1 MSGPRGGCR
10 VRNEWVSPV
19 DALIEI
25 TQGDQGADHRV
36 DLYLGDDGAWPPE
49 PTASDT
55 VPADLDVG
63 SLPAA
68 LAGAATAADAVVAF
82 LHASPESQAFA
93 EVGLHLG
100 RLLLPP
106 KVREHWSRP
115 AVDRTFLCV
124 GPGLRRLPWESAR
137 APHALFVQP
146 GQPFVR
152 VHRRVPD
159 DDPVADALPIRVLV
173 VRGDDDDQIGARD
186 EIREIKRIVGGAPG
200 RIEAEFLSRPT
211 QSDLRTAY
219 ERVKPHVLHFIGHGT
234 RKASTGQVALRVV
247 PPGRE
252 AWLLT
257 PTYIADLLS
266 RPAPRLAILNACR
279 SGETADAVALT
290 DVFLDSGAAAVVG
303 MQGDVRGTAA
313 ALFGGTLYRSLLDN
327 EPVDRAVA
335 KAREAVYA
343 DTGVSDGARD
353 WILPCL
359 TTRVRPDD
367 VLPDLSA
374 ASARAV
380 RIEQQFETEVGA
392 FVNRVHERHKL
403 LKGIDPGVG
412 ERVEPLLLVVGES
425 DIGKTRLMNWL
436 RRRCAVRGR
445 RVKYVSFDR
454 PNPVDLLGDRPA
466 RYDFLEVLYAIRDV
480 AEDLPDAPEGV
491 ASAFDRFNHDVVH
504 LAEGRL
510 PPDPPVPT
518 PEPARWPRMTGGTS
532 HHVAS
537 TFESFRTCLASAAR
551 PEPLLLVLDHVG
563 NVLDSAFRQQL
574 YDHLIRHIADGRV
587 PNVSLVV
594 VMTNEQHATHWPERG
609 GGTRVDLDRIEAE
622 EFAAL
627 AEDVVLAVGR
637 SIALPHVKLIE
648 ALGAGVATGKWSP
661 AVLGDLESIVRR
673 MR

>member
-1 MSGPRGGCR
+1 M
-10 VRNEWVSPV
+10 

-25 TQGDQGADHRV
+25 TQPGQGADYRV
-36 DLYLGDDGAWPPE
+36 DLYLGDDGVWPAE

-55 VPADLDVG
+55 VPADLAAA
-63 SLPAA
+63 SLPVPST
-68 LAGAATAADAVVAF
+68 GATASDAIVGF
-82 LHASPESQAFA
+82 LHANPESQAFA
-93 EVGLHLG
+93 DLGLHLG

-106 KVREHWSRP
+106 NVREHWSRP
-115 AVDRTFLCV
+115 GVKRTFLCL
-124 GPGLRRLPWESAR
+124 PPALHRLPWESAR
-137 APHALFVQP
+137 SAHALFVQP
-146 GQPFVR
+146 DQPFIR
-152 VHRRVPD
+152 LHRRVPG
-159 DDPVADALPIRVLV
+159 DDPIAESLPIRVLV
-173 VRGDDDDQIGARD
+173 VRGDDDDDIGSRA
-186 EIREIKRIVGGAPG
+186 EIREIKRVVGGAPG

-211 QSDLRTAY
+211 ESDLKSAY
-219 ERVKPHVLHFIGHGT
+219 RRVVPHVLHFIGHGT
-234 RKASTGQVALRVV
+234 RKASTGQPALRIV

-257 PTYIADLLS
+257 PTYIGDLLS

-303 MQGDVRGTAA
+303 MQGDIRGTAA
-313 ALFGGTLYRSLLDN
+313 ALFGGSLYRALLAN

-335 KAREAVYA
+335 TAREAVYA

-353 WILPCL
+353 WILPSL
-359 TTRVRPDD
+359 TLRVRPDD

-374 ASARAV
+374 TGARAV
-380 RIEQQFETEVGA
+380 RIEQQFEKEVGA

-403 LKGIDPGVG
+403 LKGVDPGVG
-412 ERVEPLLLVVGES
+412 EPLEPLLLVVGES
-425 DIGKTRLMNWL
+425 QVGKTRLLNWL

-454 PNPVDLLGDRPA
+454 PNPVEVLGDRPA
-466 RYDFLEVLYAIRDV
+466 RFDFLEVLYAIRDV
-480 AEDLPDAPEGV
+480 AEDLPNLPEGV

-518 PEPARWPRMTGGTS
+518 PEPARWPRLTGGTS
-532 HHVAS
+532 HHVAA
-537 TFESFRTCLASAAR
+537 TFESFRACLGRAAQ
-551 PEPLLLVLDHVG
+551 PEPLLLVFDHVG

-574 YDHLIRHIADGRV
+574 YDHLIRHVADGEL
-587 PNVSLVV
+587 PNLSLVV
-594 VMTNEQHATHWPERG
+594 VMTNEQFATHWPELG

-622 EFAAL
+622 EFSAL

-637 SIALPHVKLIE
+637 SIGDPHVQLIE
-648 ALGAGVATGKWSP
+648 AIGKGVATGKWSP
-661 AVLGDLESIVRR
+661 AVLGDLENIVRR

>member
-1 MSGPRGGCR
+1 M
-10 VRNEWVSPV
+10 

-25 TQGDQGADHRV
+25 TQPGQGADHRV
-36 DLYLGDDGAWPPE
+36 DLYLGDDGVWPAE

-55 VPADLDVG
+55 VPADLAAA
-63 SLPAA
+63 SLPVPST
-68 LAGAATAADAVVAF
+68 GATASDAIVGF
-82 LHASPESQAFA
+82 LHANPESQAFA
-93 EVGLHLG
+93 DLGLHLG

-106 KVREHWSRP
+106 NVREHWSRP
-115 AVDRTFLCV
+115 GVKRTFLCL
-124 GPGLRRLPWESAR
+124 PPALRRLPWESAR
-137 APHALFVQP
+137 SAHALFVQP
-146 GQPFVR
+146 DQPFIR
-152 VHRRVPD
+152 LHRRVPG
-159 DDPVADALPIRVLV
+159 DDPIAESLPIRVLV
-173 VRGDDDDQIGARD
+173 VRGDDDDDIGSRA
-186 EIREIKRIVGGAPG
+186 EIREIKRVVGGAPG

-211 QSDLRTAY
+211 ESDLKSAY
-219 ERVKPHVLHFIGHGT
+219 RRVVPHVLHFIGHGT
-234 RKASTGQVALRVV
+234 RKASTGQPALRIV

-257 PTYIADLLS
+257 PTYIGDLLS

-303 MQGDVRGTAA
+303 MQGDIRGTAA
-313 ALFGGTLYRSLLDN
+313 ALFGGSLYRALLAN
-327 EPVDRAVA
+327 APVDRAVA
-335 KAREAVYA
+335 TAREAVYA

-353 WILPCL
+353 WILPSL
-359 TTRVRPDD
+359 TLRVRPDD

-374 ASARAV
+374 TGARAV
-380 RIEQQFETEVGA
+380 RIEQQFEKEVGA

-403 LKGIDPGVG
+403 LKGVDPGVG
-412 ERVEPLLLVVGES
+412 EPLEPLLLVVGES
-425 DIGKTRLMNWL
+425 QVGKTRLLNWL

-454 PNPVDLLGDRPA
+454 PNPVEVLGDRPA
-466 RYDFLEVLYAIRDV
+466 RFDFLEVLYAIRDV
-480 AEDLPDAPEGV
+480 AEDLPNLPEGV

-518 PEPARWPRMTGGTS
+518 PEPARWPRLTGGTS
-532 HHVAS
+532 HHVAA
-537 TFESFRTCLASAAR
+537 TFESFRACLGRAAQ
-551 PEPLLLVLDHVG
+551 PEPLLLVFDHVG

-574 YDHLIRHIADGRV
+574 YDHLIRHVADGEL
-587 PNVSLVV
+587 PNLSLVV
-594 VMTNEQHATHWPERG
+594 VMTNEQFATHWPELG

-622 EFAAL
+622 EFSAL

-637 SIALPHVKLIE
+637 SIGDPHVQLIE
-648 ALGAGVATGKWSP
+648 AIGKGVATGKWSP
-661 AVLGDLESIVRR
+661 AVLGDLENIVRR

>member
-1 MSGPRGGCR
+1 
-10 VRNEWVSPV
+10 V

-25 TQGDQGADHRV
+25 TQPGQGADYRV
-36 DLYLGDDGAWPPE
+36 DLYLGDDGVWPAE

-55 VPADLDVG
+55 VPADLAAA
-63 SLPAA
+63 SLPVPST
-68 LAGAATAADAVVAF
+68 GATASDAIVGF
-82 LHASPESQAFA
+82 LHANPESQAFA
-93 EVGLHLG
+93 DLGLHLG

-106 KVREHWSRP
+106 NVREHWSRP
-115 AVDRTFLCV
+115 GVKRTFLCL
-124 GPGLRRLPWESAR
+124 PPALRRLPWESAR
-137 APHALFVQP
+137 SAHALFVQP
-146 GQPFVR
+146 DQPFIR
-152 VHRRVPD
+152 LHRRVPG
-159 DDPVADALPIRVLV
+159 DDPIAESLPIRVLV
-173 VRGDDDDQIGARD
+173 VRGDDDDDIGSRA
-186 EIREIKRIVGGAPG
+186 EIREIKRVVGGAPG

-211 QSDLRTAY
+211 ESDLKSAY
-219 ERVKPHVLHFIGHGT
+219 RRVVPHVLHFIGHGT
-234 RKASTGQVALRVV
+234 RKASTGQPALRIV

-257 PTYIADLLS
+257 PTYIGDLLS

-303 MQGDVRGTAA
+303 MQGDIRGTAA
-313 ALFGGTLYRSLLDN
+313 ALFGGSLYRALLAN
-327 EPVDRAVA
+327 APVDRAVA
-335 KAREAVYA
+335 TAREAVYA

-353 WILPCL
+353 WILPSL
-359 TTRVRPDD
+359 TLRVRPDD

-374 ASARAV
+374 TGARAV
-380 RIEQQFETEVGA
+380 RIEQQFEKEVGA

-403 LKGIDPGVG
+403 LKGVDPGVG
-412 ERVEPLLLVVGES
+412 EPLEPLLLVVGES
-425 DIGKTRLMNWL
+425 QVGKTRLLNWL

-454 PNPVDLLGDRPA
+454 PNPVEVLGDRPA
-466 RYDFLEVLYAIRDV
+466 RFDFLEVLYAIRDV
-480 AEDLPDAPEGV
+480 AEDLPNLPEGV

-518 PEPARWPRMTGGTS
+518 PEPARWPRLTGGTS
-532 HHVAS
+532 HHVAA
-537 TFESFRTCLASAAR
+537 TFESFRACLGRAAQ
-551 PEPLLLVLDHVG
+551 PEPLLLVFDHVG

-574 YDHLIRHIADGRV
+574 YDHLIRHVADGEL
-587 PNVSLVV
+587 PNLSLVV
-594 VMTNEQHATHWPERG
+594 VMTNEQFATHWPELG

-622 EFAAL
+622 EFSAL

-637 SIALPHVKLIE
+637 SIGDPHVQLIE
-648 ALGAGVATGKWSP
+648 AIGKGVATGKWSP
-661 AVLGDLESIVRR
+661 AVLGDLENIVRR

>member
-1 MSGPRGGCR
+1 M
-10 VRNEWVSPV
+10 

-25 TQGDQGADHRV
+25 TQGGQGADYRV
-36 DLYLGDDGAWPPE
+36 DLYLGDDGVWPPE

-55 VPADLDVG
+55 VQADLG
-63 SLPAA
+63 ASALPAA
-68 LAGAATAADAVVAF
+68 VAGAQAGAAVPDAIIGF

-93 EVGLHLG
+93 DVGLHLG

-106 KVREHWSRP
+106 NVREHWSRP
-115 AVDRTFLCV
+115 GVERTFLCLE
-124 GPGLRRLPWESAR
+124 PGLRRLPWEAAR
-137 APHALFVQP
+137 APHALFIQP
-146 GQPFVR
+146 GLPFVR
-152 VHRRVPD
+152 VHRRVPGD
-159 DDPVADALPIRVLV
+159 EPVADALPIRVLV
-173 VRGDDDDQIGARD
+173 VRGDADDDIGSRD
-186 EIREIKRIVGGAPG
+186 EIREIKRVVGGAPG

-211 QSDLRTAY
+211 ESDLKAAY
-219 ERVKPHVLHFIGHGT
+219 QRVVPHVLHFIGHGT
-234 RKASTGQVALRVV
+234 RKASTGQPALRIA

-257 PTYIADLLS
+257 PTYIGDLLS

-303 MQGDVRGTAA
+303 MQGDIRGTAA
-313 ALFGGTLYRSLLDN
+313 ALFGGSLYRSLLAN

-335 KAREAVYA
+335 TAREAVYA

-353 WILPCL
+353 WILPSL
-359 TTRVRPDD
+359 TSRVRPDD

-374 ASARAV
+374 SGARAV
-380 RIEQQFETEVGA
+380 RIEQQFEKEVGA
-392 FVNRVHERHKL
+392 FVNRVHERHRL
-403 LKGIDPGVG
+403 LEGVDPAVG
-412 ERVEPLLLVVGES
+412 EPTEPLLLVVGES
-425 DIGKTRLMNWL
+425 QVGKTRLLNWL

-445 RVKYVSFDR
+445 RVKYVDFDR
-454 PNPVDLLGDRPA
+454 PNPVDLLGDRPT
-466 RYDFLEVLYAIRDV
+466 RFDFLEVLYTIRDV
-480 AEDLPDAPEGV
+480 DEDLPDLPEGV

-532 HHVAS
+532 HHVAA
-537 TFESFRTCLASAAR
+537 TFDSFRACLGRAAQ
-551 PEPLLLVLDHVG
+551 PEPLLLVFDHVG

-574 YDHLIRHIADGRV
+574 YDHLIRHVADGEV
-587 PNVSLVV
+587 PNLSLVV
-594 VMTNEQHATHWPERG
+594 VMTNEQFATHWPERG

-622 EFAAL
+622 EFPAL

-637 SIALPHVKLIE
+637 SIRGPHLQLIE
-648 ALGAGVATGKWSP
+648 AIGAGVATGKWSP
-661 AVLGDLESIVRR
+661 AVLGDLENIVRR
-673 MR
+673 MG

>member
-1 MSGPRGGCR
+1 M
-10 VRNEWVSPV
+10 

-25 TQGDQGADHRV
+25 TQPGQGADYRV
-36 DLYLGDDGAWPPE
+36 DLYLGDDGVWPAE

-55 VPADLDVG
+55 VPADLAAA
-63 SLPAA
+63 SLPVPST
-68 LAGAATAADAVVAF
+68 GATASDAIVGF
-82 LHASPESQAFA
+82 LHANPESQAFA
-93 EVGLHLG
+93 DLGLHLG

-106 KVREHWSRP
+106 NVREHWSRP
-115 AVDRTFLCV
+115 GVKRTFLCL
-124 GPGLRRLPWESAR
+124 PPALRRLPWESAR
-137 APHALFVQP
+137 SAHALFVQP
-146 GQPFVR
+146 DQPFIR
-152 VHRRVPD
+152 LHRRVPG
-159 DDPVADALPIRVLV
+159 DDPIAESLPIRVLV
-173 VRGDDDDQIGARD
+173 VRGDDDDDIGSRA
-186 EIREIKRIVGGAPG
+186 EIREIKRVVGGAPG

-211 QSDLRTAY
+211 ESDLKSAY
-219 ERVKPHVLHFIGHGT
+219 RRVVPHVLHFIGHGT
-234 RKASTGQVALRVV
+234 RKASTGQPALRIV

-257 PTYIADLLS
+257 PTYIGDLLS

-303 MQGDVRGTAA
+303 MQGDIRGTAA
-313 ALFGGTLYRSLLDN
+313 ALFGGSLYRALLAN

-335 KAREAVYA
+335 TAREAVYA

-353 WILPCL
+353 WILPSL
-359 TTRVRPDD
+359 TLRVRPDD

-374 ASARAV
+374 TGARAV
-380 RIEQQFETEVGA
+380 RIEQQFEKEVGA

-403 LKGIDPGVG
+403 LKGVDPGVG
-412 ERVEPLLLVVGES
+412 EPLEPLLLVVGES
-425 DIGKTRLMNWL
+425 QVGKTRLLNWL

-454 PNPVDLLGDRPA
+454 PNPVEVLGDRPA
-466 RYDFLEVLYAIRDV
+466 RFDFLEVLYAIRDV
-480 AEDLPDAPEGV
+480 AEDLPNLPEGV

-518 PEPARWPRMTGGTS
+518 PEPARWPRLTGGTS
-532 HHVAS
+532 HHVAA
-537 TFESFRTCLASAAR
+537 TFESFRACLGRAAQ
-551 PEPLLLVLDHVG
+551 PEPLLLVFDHVG

-574 YDHLIRHIADGRV
+574 YDHLIRHVADGEL
-587 PNVSLVV
+587 PNLSLVV
-594 VMTNEQHATHWPERG
+594 VMTNEQFATHWPELG

-622 EFAAL
+622 EFSAL

-637 SIALPHVKLIE
+637 SIGDPHVQLIE
-648 ALGAGVATGKWSP
+648 AIGKGVATGKWSP
-661 AVLGDLESIVRR
+661 AVLGDLENIVRR

>member
-1 MSGPRGGCR
+1 M
-10 VRNEWVSPV
+10 

-25 TQGDQGADHRV
+25 TQGGQGAEYRV
-36 DLYLGDDGAWPPE
+36 DLYLGDDGVWPPE

-55 VPADLDVG
+55 VAADLDVG
-63 SLPAA
+63 ALPAA
-68 LAGAATAADAVVAF
+68 VAGGAAVPEAVVGF
-82 LHASPESQAFA
+82 LHASPESQAFSDLG
-93 EVGLHLG
+93 VHLG

-115 AVDRTFLCV
+115 GVRRTFLCLD
-124 GPGLRRLPWESAR
+124 PELRRLPWEVAR

-146 GQPFVR
+146 DHPFVR
-152 VHRRVPD
+152 VHRRVPGD
-159 DDPVADALPIRVLV
+159 EPIADSLPIRVLV
-173 VRGDDDDQIGARD
+173 VRGDDDDDIGARD
-186 EIREIKRIVGGAPG
+186 EVREIKRVVGGAPG

-211 QSDLRTAY
+211 ESDLKSAY
-219 ERVKPHVLHFIGHGT
+219 QRVRPHVLHFIGHGT
-234 RKASTGQVALRVV
+234 RKASTGQPALRIV

-290 DVFLDSGAAAVVG
+290 DVFLESGAAAVVG
-303 MQGDVRGTAA
+303 MQGDIRGTAA
-313 ALFGGTLYRSLLDN
+313 ALFGGSLYRSLLAN
-327 EPVDRAVA
+327 EPVDRAVTT
-335 KAREAVYA
+335 AREAVYA

-353 WILPCL
+353 WILPSL
-359 TTRVRPDD
+359 TSRVRPDD

-374 ASARAV
+374 TGARAM
-380 RIEQQFETEVGA
+380 RIEQQFEKEVGA

-403 LKGIDPGVG
+403 LKGVDPGAG
-412 ERVEPLLLVVGES
+412 EPVERLLLVVGES
-425 DIGKTRLMNWL
+425 QVGKTRLLNWL

-454 PNPVDLLGDRPA
+454 PNPVDVLGDRPT
-466 RYDFLEVLYAIRDV
+466 RFDFLEVLYAIRDV
-480 AEDLPDAPEGV
+480 AEDLPNPPEGV
-491 ASAFDRFNHDVVH
+491 TSAFDRFNHDVLH

-518 PEPARWPRMTGGTS
+518 PEPARWPRLTGGTS
-532 HHVAS
+532 HHVAA
-537 TFESFRTCLASAAR
+537 TFESFRACLGRAAQ
-551 PEPLLLVLDHVG
+551 PEPLLLVFDHVG

-574 YDHLIRHIADGRV
+574 YDHLIRHIADGEL
-587 PNVSLVV
+587 PNLSLVV
-594 VMTNEQHATHWPERG
+594 VMTNEQFATHWPERG
-609 GGTRVDLDRIEAE
+609 GGTRVDLDCIEAE
-622 EFAAL
+622 EFRAL

-637 SIALPHVKLIE
+637 PIGGPHLQLIE

-661 AVLGDLESIVRR
+661 AVLGDLENIVRR

>member
-1 MSGPRGGCR
+1 M
-10 VRNEWVSPV
+10 

-25 TQGDQGADHRV
+25 TQPGQGADYRV
-36 DLYLGDDGAWPPE
+36 DLYLGDDGVWPAE

-55 VPADLDVG
+55 VPADLAAA
-63 SLPAA
+63 SLPVPST
-68 LAGAATAADAVVAF
+68 GATASDAIVGF
-82 LHASPESQAFA
+82 LHANPESQAFA
-93 EVGLHLG
+93 DLGLHLG

-106 KVREHWSRP
+106 NVREHWSRP
-115 AVDRTFLCV
+115 GVKRTFLCL
-124 GPGLRRLPWESAR
+124 PPELRRLPWESAR
-137 APHALFVQP
+137 SAHALFVQP
-146 GQPFVR
+146 DQPFIR
-152 VHRRVPD
+152 LHRRVPG
-159 DDPVADALPIRVLV
+159 DDPIAESLPIRVLV
-173 VRGDDDDQIGARD
+173 VRGDDDDDIGSRA
-186 EIREIKRIVGGAPG
+186 EIREIKRVVGGAPG

-211 QSDLRTAY
+211 ESDLKSAY
-219 ERVKPHVLHFIGHGT
+219 RRVVPHVLHFIGHGT
-234 RKASTGQVALRVV
+234 RKASTGQPALRIV

-257 PTYIADLLS
+257 PTYIGDLLS

-303 MQGDVRGTAA
+303 MQGDIRGTAA
-313 ALFGGTLYRSLLDN
+313 ALFGGSLYRALLAN

-335 KAREAVYA
+335 TAREAVYA

-353 WILPCL
+353 WILPSL
-359 TTRVRPDD
+359 TLRVRPDD

-374 ASARAV
+374 TGARAV
-380 RIEQQFETEVGA
+380 RIEQQFEKEVGA

-403 LKGIDPGVG
+403 LKGVDPGVG
-412 ERVEPLLLVVGES
+412 EPLEPLLLVVGES
-425 DIGKTRLMNWL
+425 QVGKTRLLNWL

-454 PNPVDLLGDRPA
+454 PNPVEVLGDRPA
-466 RYDFLEVLYAIRDV
+466 RFDFLEVLYAIRDV
-480 AEDLPDAPEGV
+480 AEDLPNLPEGV

-518 PEPARWPRMTGGTS
+518 PEPARWPRLTGGTS
-532 HHVAS
+532 HHVAA
-537 TFESFRTCLASAAR
+537 TFESFRACLGRAAQ
-551 PEPLLLVLDHVG
+551 PEPLLLVFDHVG

-574 YDHLIRHIADGRV
+574 YDHLIRHVADGEL
-587 PNVSLVV
+587 PNLSLVV
-594 VMTNEQHATHWPERG
+594 VMTNEQFATHWPELG

-622 EFAAL
+622 EFSAL

-637 SIALPHVKLIE
+637 SIGDPHVQLIE
-648 ALGAGVATGKWSP
+648 AIGKGVATGKWSP
-661 AVLGDLESIVRR
+661 AVLGDLENIVRR